1 MPDLLTCVT
10 IAARIVILTWAIDGW
25 LGVALT
31 MRFKSRELAGIEA
44 LGASLGTPLF
54 IGLMGWLG

>member
-10 IAARIVILTWAIDGW
+10 IAARILILLWAIDGW

-31 MRFKSRELAGIEA
+31 MRFRGRELAGIEA
-44 LGASLGTPLF
+44 FGATMGTTLF
-54 IGLMGWLG
+54 VGLMGWLS